1 MKACS
6 TDHTRTGV
14 HLRNSRWSLTHQPI
28 GPLPGSLLSDGAGGG
43 HFPVTLSFKPGLVLF
58 QSPLRRGGV
67 AVRLS
72 RWSPQSPPSQF
83 KVSQEGLEYTWGFLW
98 SCGNRIHMLGFQ
110 QCPCFGRWIPGL
122 ILLFPCH
129 LSHCKYLPLCSQL
142 PAAVTLR

>member
-28 GPLPGSLLSDGAGGG
+28 GPLLGSLLSYGAGWG

-83 KVSQEGLEYTWGFLW
+83 KVLLRGAGVHLGILVVLW
-98 SCGNRIHMLGFQ
+98 KQNPHARFSTVS
-110 QCPCFGRWIPGL
+110 
-122 ILLFPCH
+122 LLWEMDPWPDPA
-129 LSHCKYLPLCSQL
+129 LPLSFVSLQIPPLVFPASCCSH
-142 PAAVTLR
+142 P